1 MSKGGGFRVDPDAL
15 SRAAD
20 QLHAHADEVEGHGR
34 TLAAKTGGRV
44 GHGPVGQVAEDLV
57 KRGIRGVSEGV
68 SKAVADFHRGTAKG
82 LKAAATRTREADAH
96 AARSFKDLDHAGR
109 SVPRPAPYL
118 PHLPKGDS
126 AAIASLPQAKVGWTE
141 DFNYRRTFAK
151 AHPDVTNVWVHHA
164 VPQKVLTRYPGL
176 FKPQEI
182 HSAENLAGVPGGKI
196 NQDIHLSEIRRS
208 WDDFYKTHAAPSRQ
222 DVLDHATKIYLK
234 VGVFFSPSVT

>member
-1 MSKGGGFRVDPDAL
+1 MGDGFRVDPEAL
-15 SRAAD
+15 NRAAD
-20 QLHAHADEVEGHGR
+20 QLHAHADAVEGHGR

-44 GHGPVGQVAEDLV
+44 GHGPIGQVAEDLV

-82 LKAAATRTREADAH
+82 LKAAATRTTETDAR
-96 AARSFKDLDHAGR
+96 AARSFKDLERAGSR

-118 PHLPKGDS
+118 PHLPKGEGG
-126 AAIASLPQAKVGWTE
+126 AAASLPRARVGWTE

-151 AHPDVTNVWVHHA
+151 AHPDVKDVWVHHA
-164 VPQKVLTRYPGL
+164 VPQNVLTRYPGL

-182 HSAENLAGVPGGKI
+182 HSAENLAGVPSGRI

>member
-1 MSKGGGFRVDPDAL
+1 MSDGFRVDPDAL
-15 SRAAD
+15 NRAAD

-34 TLAAKTGGRV
+34 TLAARTGGRV
-44 GHGPVGQVAEDLV
+44 GHGPIGQVADDLV

-82 LKAAATRTREADAH
+82 LKAAATRTREADAR
-96 AARSFKDLDHAGR
+96 AAQSFNDLERAGGR

-118 PHLPKGDS
+118 PHLPTGGGG
-126 AAIASLPQAKVGWTE
+126 AAVSLPRAKVGWTE

-151 AHPDVTNVWVHHA
+151 AHPEVKEDVWVHHA

-176 FKPQEI
+176 FQPQEI
-182 HSAENLAGVPGGKI
+182 HSVENLAGVPTGRI
-196 NQDIHLSEIRRS
+196 NSDIHQGEIRRS
-208 WDDFYKTHAAPSRQ
+208 WNDFFTTHASPSRQ

-234 VGVFFSPSVT
+234 LGVFFTPSVT

>member
-1 MSKGGGFRVDPDAL
+1 MSSGFRVDPDAL
-15 SRAAD
+15 NRAAD
-20 QLHAHADEVEGHGR
+20 QLHAHADAVEGHGR

-82 LKAAATRTREADAH
+82 LKAAAARTRAADAG
-96 AARSFKDLDHAGR
+96 AANGFKDLDRAR
-109 SVPRPAPYL
+109 RPAPRPAPYL
-118 PHLPKGDS
+118 PHLPKAESVG
-126 AAIASLPQAKVGWTE
+126 AASLPRARVGWTE

-151 AHPDVTNVWVHHA
+151 AHPDVKDVWVHHA
-164 VPQKVLTRYPGL
+164 VPQNVLTRYPGL

-182 HSAENLAGVPGGKI
+182 HSAENLAGVPGGRI

-208 WDDFYKTHAAPSRQ
+208 WDDFYRTHAAPSRQ
-222 DVLDHATKIYLK
+222 DVLDHASRIYLK